1 MAPCSS
7 WSATPGIENL
17 TRLRAR
23 GHSQRYMYLRNLPG
37 GKVRAKLRSWASFPL
52 LVFAVRHIQRPLRLA
67 DCRRRRVST
76 RPLFPA
82 NKQSRYSQTSIKP
95 GRFRSS
101 NLPVKCLVFYQV
113 LVKSVFSGLY
123 LENIAYIADSKR
135 AEGGGYRRFSTFR
148 RKNGKANGQS
158 SSCLFLVAYCLLLA
172 ASC

>member
-82 NKQSRYSQTSIKP
+82 NKQSSTRKH
-95 GRFRSS
+95 RSS
-101 NLPVKCLVFYQV
+101 QDDSAAQISQLSAL
-113 LVKSVFSGLY
+113 FSIRY
-123 LENIAYIADSKR
+123 LLNPCFPDFTSKTLRISLILSEQREGGTAAFPHSAERTVRRMANHPAAYSLLLIAY
-135 AEGGGYRRFSTFR
+135 
-148 RKNGKANGQS
+148 
-158 SSCLFLVAYCLLLA
+158 C
-172 ASC
+172 